1 MTGEEGN
8 RGRKFY
14 CINCIAP
21 IESECICNRIVGYD
35 AETGTPRVDMT
46 KEEWAY
52 LFIAKVTQL
61 LLDGCIA
68 LDSKVHKDW
77 FRSVARKFKRCA
89 VVPCTSTVFTRNEST
104 GYYRCRRRARR

>member
-1 MTGEEGN
+1 MTYGEEGN

-14 CINCIAP
+14 CIAS

-52 LFIAKVTQL
+52 LYN
-61 LLDGCIA
+61 
-68 LDSKVHKDW
+68 
-77 FRSVARKFKRCA
+77 RSVSQVGDDLKLDTDIHTVDTGLAA
-89 VVPCTSTVFTRNEST
+89 NTTTENTADDAQIVPSLLKTKL
-104 GYYRCRRRARR
+104 

>member
-1 MTGEEGN
+1 MTREEGN

-14 CINCIAP
+14 CINCIAS

-52 LFIAKVTQL
+52 LYN
-61 LLDGCIA
+61 
-68 LDSKVHKDW
+68 
-77 FRSVARKFKRCA
+77 RSVSQVGDDLKLD
-89 VVPCTSTVFTRNEST
+89 TDIQTEDT
-104 GYYRCRRRARR
+104 GLAANTTTDNTADDA